1 MVPRNSVLLVYV
13 RQTERTYECK
23 GVDRYLAPSLPLLRY
38 PLVFVVACQF
48 LLSLVP
54 PSSPLLSL
62 SLPSLSSFSSNRMR
76 EEEEEEAL
84 LCALALFRSLAG
96 AQVVFKIHQEDA
108 SAR

>member
-62 SLPSLSSFSSNRMR
+62 SLSSFSSNRMK
-76 EEEEEEAL
+76 EEEEEAL